1 MSRHP
6 QGHKHDTNR
15 LRVRCPHCSAFARAR
30 NSRSLTP
37 IYIETRFECVNEACG
52 HVWLS
57 AIEILRTLIPSAAP
71 NPAIRLECRVGMPVA
86 AASTQGVPTG

>member
-1 MSRHP
+1 M
-6 QGHKHDTNR
+6 
-15 LRVRCPHCSAFARAR
+15 RCPHCGAFARAR

-71 NPAIRLECRVGMPVA
+71 NPAIHLECRVGMPVA
-86 AASTQGVPTG
+86 SASTHGVPTG